1 MYIFDSETRMLLKW
15 KRTKS
20 LREIVWVIAGVKRT
34 LFLNIHIS
42 ACAER
47 VLHTKNFPALSV
59 YYAAPAGDAEE
70 DDGSYSLL
78 KRLSG
83 SGFSYT

>member
-1 MYIFDSETRMLLKW
+1 MYILDSETRMLLKW

-47 VLHTKNFPALSV
+47 VLHTETFQ
-59 YYAAPAGDAEE
+59 
-70 DDGSYSLL
+70 
-78 KRLSG
+78 R
-83 SGFSYT
+83 